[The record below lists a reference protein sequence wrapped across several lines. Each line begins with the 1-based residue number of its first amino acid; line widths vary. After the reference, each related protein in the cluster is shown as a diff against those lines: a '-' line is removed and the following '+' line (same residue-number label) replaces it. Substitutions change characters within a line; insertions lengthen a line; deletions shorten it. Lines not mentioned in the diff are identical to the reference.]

1 MVNNSIQK
9 VGGKLTIYGYARVS
23 TQGQNL
29 EEQTEQLLN
38 AGVELENLYSEKQT
52 GKTTNREAFQE
63 VLGKLQTNDQL
74 VITKLDRFARN
85 TKEALEIIEPL
96 LEKGVSIKVLNL
108 GTIENTTMGRMI
120 VRTLLSVAEME
131 RDMILERT
139 QAGKEYARKH
149 NPNYREGRPKAVIT
163 PKKKHAYELLMEGKT
178 YKEVEALTGF
188 SKSTLQRIKRQLNEE
203 EAR

>member
-1 MVNNSIQK
+1 M
-9 VGGKLTIYGYARVS
+9 GGKLTIYGYARVS

-52 GKTTNREAFQE
+52 GKTTDRPAFKE
-63 VLGKLQTNDQL
+63 VLENLKMNDQL
-74 VITKLDRFARN
+74 IITKLDRFARN

-96 LEKGVSIKVLNL
+96 LEKGVSIRVLNL
-108 GTIENTTMGRMI
+108 GTIENTPMGRMI

-149 NPNYREGRPKAVIT
+149 NPNYREGRPKAAIT
-163 PKKKHAYELLMEGKT
+163 PKKRHAFELLMTGKT
-178 YKEVEALTGF
+178 YKEVELLTGF
-188 SKSTLQRIKRQLNEE
+188 SKSTLQRIKRQLNAG

>member
-1 MVNNSIQK
+1 MK
-9 VGGKLTIYGYARVS
+9 KLTIYGYARVS

-29 EEQTEQLLN
+29 AEQTEQLLN
-38 AGVELENLYSEKQT
+38 AGVELKNLYREKQT

-108 GTIENTTMGRMI
+108 GTIEKHYYGENDCQDIVKCSGNGKRYDFRANAGRKRI
-120 VRTLLSVAEME
+120 CEKAQSKLS
-131 RDMILERT
+131 
-139 QAGKEYARKH
+139 
-149 NPNYREGRPKAVIT
+149 
-163 PKKKHAYELLMEGKT
+163 
-178 YKEVEALTGF
+178 
-188 SKSTLQRIKRQLNEE
+188 
-203 EAR
+203 